1 MKSACMKCCSVSF
14 NANYTLGKLEENKGE
29 GCHEGCD
36 ESCDES
42 RDEGCDVDF
51 LKNVIKMQ
59 ERVIADLPLKK
70 SSRSVNLVITP

>member
-36 ESCDES
+36 
-42 RDEGCDVDF
+42 VDF

-59 ERVIADLPLKK
+59 ERVIADLPHKK